1 VLFCFRCAR
10 RRWQRWAVWCTT
22 RWRSPCSRRYVHIKS
37 FIHIT
42 SFSEPRREHACATP
56 ICSQVTRFPPAQVL
70 PRAKALIFDRTQRVR
85 LAVVDLLLEVLHRRE
100 SCES

>member
-1 VLFCFRCAR
+1 
-10 RRWQRWAVWCTT
+10 
-22 RWRSPCSRRYVHIKS
+22 
-37 FIHIT
+37 
-42 SFSEPRREHACATP
+42 
-56 ICSQVTRFPPAQVL
+56 VL